1 MREHLPVPRE
11 KHSTMG
17 GMIMILDHTSL
28 RDLAGMTDDMGVL
41 SVYATADPRDT
52 SASPAWRLQVAQA
65 IDALRDQA
73 AEDGDR
79 ERKNAVLHR
88 LDRLGPEID
97 SMLDVAT
104 SGLGRALFA
113 PVNGDDVR
121 TLAVQMPLEDCAH
134 LESRPYLRPLA
145 AALTTDGPAGVI
157 AVSRDGVRVI
167 DLRFGVSHELTRF
180 GFEMENEDWRPS
192 RRSMA
197 AGGSGPASAAR
208 AYSGEDRFGR
218 SIDEHLLRFFGSV
231 RPRIRAI
238 ADREGWETIAITG
251 EARLLSV
258 VRKGLE
264 SAGGHR
270 DIVMLDHVVEH
281 KSVPE
286 IAAIVQPEL
295 HARRLERCEAVA
307 DEVRSTALAGG
318 NGTVGLSDTLGA
330 FREGR
335 VSHLFLDGERH
346 LSGHRGP
353 DGAYYPQGET
363 PPGTEAAQMVP
374 EHDLGERMIE
384 LGLNSGADVTVLPP
398 GPADTL
404 IEDGG
409 VAAMLRW

>member
-1 MREHLPVPRE
+1 
-11 KHSTMG
+11 MG

-73 AEDGDR
+73 ADDGDR
-79 ERKNAVLHR
+79 ERKNAVLRR
-88 LDRLGPEID
+88 LERLAPEFEG
-97 SMLDVAT
+97 MLDVAR

-113 PVNGDDVR
+113 SVSGDEVR
-121 TLAVQMPLEDCAH
+121 TFSVQVPLEDSAR
-134 LESRPYLRPLA
+134 LEDRPYLRPLA
-145 AALTTDGPAGVI
+145 AALTTDGPAGVL

-167 DLRFGVSHELTRF
+167 DLRLGMAHEVTRM
-180 GFEMENEDWRPS
+180 GFEMDNEDWRPS

-197 AGGSGPASAAR
+197 AGGAGSEPSAR
-208 AYSGEDRFGR
+208 AYSGEDRFDR
-218 SIDEHLLRFFGSV
+218 RMEDQVLRFLGGV
-231 RPRIRAI
+231 RPRIRSI
-238 ADREGWETIAITG
+238 ADEQGWGTVVITG
-251 EARLLSV
+251 EKRLINV
-258 VRKGLE
+258 VRKGL
-264 SAGGHR
+264 ATVNGHR
-270 DIVMLDHVVEH
+270 DIVLLDHVVERMTA
-281 KSVPE
+281 PE
-286 IAAIVQPEL
+286 IAAIVLPEL

-307 DEVRSTALAGG
+307 DEVRSAALAGG
-318 NGTVGLSDTLGA
+318 HGTVGLSDTLGA

-335 VSHLFLDGERH
+335 VAHLFLDGERH

-353 DGAYYPQGET
+353 DGWYYPQGET
-363 PPGTEAAQMVP
+363 PPGASGAQMVP
-374 EHDLGERMIE
+374 EQDLGERMIE
-384 LGLNSGADVTVLPP
+384 LGLDTGADISVLPP